1 MAAVAALAVARAARA
16 QVQALRPTAEQ
27 QQAEIERVQQ
37 RALEFGMVEKTAGK
51 SGVAGSM
58 QRGWKKWMKSPLGAQ
73 AAARVTAGESPVL
86 EDMKAYQTYKYL
98 NRETYSS
105 VGRQGCGDSV
115 GSLQI
120 PYMLGK
126 FVFPLM
132 GYAGWTGLSLAEAKA
147 KNKPLADALRDN
159 WKALKVQQP
168 DASLEGHA
176 QPKKKWDDQVYFMA
190 QDSCMAD
197 ILRPNRAVAR
207 LAVMGFVRVTCCR
220 SGSFAKDRFD
230 LAGTAAR
237 WVGVNVMSVDDFTW
251 EREGFHMVMPDGG
264 VEEDGLAGD
273 VNVVRDICCSPTI
286 GSLLGVGLRVS
297 SSSSSSCSRHS
308 QALQGGKSSSIK
320 SMSSSL
326 RRIASSSTTTRP
338 TSTR

>member
-1 MAAVAALAVARAARA
+1 
-16 QVQALRPTAEQ
+16 
-27 QQAEIERVQQ
+27 
-37 RALEFGMVEKTAGK
+37 
-51 SGVAGSM
+51 
-58 QRGWKKWMKSPLGAQ
+58 
-73 AAARVTAGESPVL
+73 
-86 EDMKAYQTYKYL
+86 MKAFQTYKYL

-105 VGRQGCGDSV
+105 VGRQGCGDEM

-126 FVFPLM
+126 FVFPM
-132 GYAGWTGLSLAEAKA
+132 MRYKGWTGLSLAEAKA

-273 VNVVRDICCSPTI
+273 VNVVRDICSP
-286 GSLLGVGLRVS
+286 SV
-297 SSSSSSCSRHS
+297 
-308 QALQGGKSSSIK
+308 AY
-320 SMSSSL
+320 
-326 RRIASSSTTTRP
+326 
-338 TSTR
+338 

>member
-1 MAAVAALAVARAARA
+1 MAAAALAVARAARA

-27 QQAEIERVQQ
+27 QQAEIEAVQL
-37 RALEFGMVEKTAGK
+37 RALECGMVEKTAGK
-51 SGVAGSM
+51 SGVAGTM
-58 QRGWKKWMKSPLGAQ
+58 QRGWTKWIKSPLGAR
-73 AAARVTAGESPVL
+73 AAARVAAGESPVL

-230 LAGTAAR
+230 LAGSAAR

-273 VNVVRDICCSPTI
+273 VNVVRDICSP
-286 GSLLGVGLRVS
+286 SV
-297 SSSSSSCSRHS
+297 
-308 QALQGGKSSSIK
+308 AY
-320 SMSSSL
+320 
-326 RRIASSSTTTRP
+326 
-338 TSTR
+338 